1 MGDMIM
7 PLWEVLKKKI
17 IDNKSDE
24 NQVCDSDIEFYF
36 AAGQLTRYL
45 ISLSQAQKMNYS
57 IIDPILNAKDSNKV
71 KMEIYNLI
79 KKYSHAI
86 DEKSMRVNPLIALV
100 MGYNPE
106 NPSEVIYDA
115 FIAGFASK
123 NIIYYKE
130 ESKK

>member
-1 MGDMIM
+1 
-7 PLWEVLKKKI
+7 
-17 IDNKSDE
+17 
-24 NQVCDSDIEFYF
+24 
-36 AAGQLTRYL
+36 
-45 ISLSQAQKMNYS
+45 
-57 IIDPILNAKDSNKV
+57 
-71 KMEIYNLI
+71 
-79 KKYSHAI
+79 
-86 DEKSMRVNPLIALV
+86 MRVNPLIALV